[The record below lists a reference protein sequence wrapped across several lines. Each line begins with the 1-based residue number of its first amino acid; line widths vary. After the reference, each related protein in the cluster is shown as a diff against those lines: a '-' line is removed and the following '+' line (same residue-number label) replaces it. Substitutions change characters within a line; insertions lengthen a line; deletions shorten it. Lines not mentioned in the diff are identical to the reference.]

1 MKVKS
6 DLHIQKMNI
15 DQVLQVLSVSQKKPL
30 TPLQELVLRLSWEG
44 KTYNLMAAEIHYG
57 AQSIREVASQLWQV
71 LSKIFEEP
79 ISKANFRHTLEVRA
93 LTKVQQQQIEQ
104 HASITVPTL
113 EFPSGPVMLSSRFYI
128 PRPPIEEFAYRE
140 ITEPGCVIRIK
151 GSSQMG
157 KSSLM
162 LRIINYAASVGYR
175 SVNLDFQQADSTIF
189 ANLDKFLRWFC
200 ANISSKLELE
210 SRLDEYWDED
220 IGSKVSCTNYFQRY
234 LLKHLTCPLVLA
246 LKEVNRV
253 FEYPAIAQE
262 FLPLLRSWHE
272 QAKQTENWQKLRL
285 LVVYST
291 EIYIPLKLNQSPF
304 NIGLPLKLPAFTIKQ
319 VQDLAQRHGLDWR
332 DGKEAKQLM
341 SMVGGHP
348 YLVRLALYHIS
359 QEKVTLKQ
367 LLQQAATESGIYND
381 HLRRLLAALQEEP
394 DLAAAVKKL
403 IAAQDIKLESM
414 LAYKLESLG
423 LVKLECDR
431 AKFSCELY
439 RLYCESANLHKI
451 VGNRE

>member
-1 MKVKS
+1 VKS
-6 DLHIQKMNI
+6 GVHFQKMNI

-44 KTYNLMAAEIHYG
+44 KTYNYMAAEIHYG
-57 AQSIREVASQLWQV
+57 AQSIREVASHLWQL
-71 LSKIFEEP
+71 LSKVFGEP
-79 ISKANFRHTLEVRA
+79 ISKTNFRHTLELRPF
-93 LTKVQQQQIEQ
+93 TKAQQEQIEKQ
-104 HASITVPTL
+104 PSNTIHTL

-128 PRPPIEEFAYRE
+128 TRPPIEEFAYRE
-140 ITEPGCVIRIK
+140 ITAPGCVIRIR
-151 GSSQMG
+151 GSSKMG

-162 LRIINYAASVGYR
+162 LRIINYATSIGYR
-175 SVNLDFQQADSTIF
+175 SVNLDFQQADSTVF
-189 ANLDKFLRWFC
+189 CNLDKFLRWFC

-210 SRLDEYWDED
+210 SKLDEYWDED

-234 LLKHLTCPLVLA
+234 LLENLTCPLVLA
-246 LKEVNRV
+246 LNEVNRV

-272 QAKQTENWQKLRL
+272 LAKQTEIWQKLRL
-285 LVVYST
+285 LVAYST

-348 YLVRLALYHIS
+348 YLVRLALYHVS
-359 QEKVTLKQ
+359 QGKLTLKE

-394 DLAAAVKKL
+394 ELAAAVKKL
-403 IAAQDIKLESM
+403 IAAQDVKLESM

-423 LVKLECDR
+423 LIKLECDR

-439 RLYCESANLHKI
+439 RLYCESANL
-451 VGNRE
+451 GNFE